1 MSGTSRVSARST
13 ASGRIKTENPA
24 LVKLLTSDSLTDTR
38 FVAAEHTSPV
48 HTPHASTNVKSN
60 STATPENSVKN
71 RPNSRFSEKGDKEN
85 RPDSRYS
92 EKNNSEQAKTDNR
105 PESRY
110 SLKNSP
116 VKLDID
122 NRADSRFS
130 QTSNSEKQPDS
141 RYSAKSDKVEKQ
153 KENSNNSSWGNV
165 EESLTFDV
173 DNIKSPD
180 FDQTSP
186 KSNSPTKKEVE
197 NILNTDSENN
207 LEIQNTDRLPS
218 SESIKPQENISGK
231 NTPSKIDYLKIDR
244 VESPLFE
251 KSPSREQNKTPSG
264 VSYSSSR
271 LKNISTSSSQ
281 QHPFLEARSVS
292 ELPFAQGGE
301 GIEADSLDVDSG
313 LVPDTTS
320 YLQSAPDSGRQTY
333 RVPSPVTK
341 HVPVITSA
349 ESSRFR
355 ANSRTSQ
362 RTASVTSA
370 TGVPAP
376 QFDRNESVVSDNGI
390 PPPSNINYDLAS
402 NDIEDVNQD
411 NLSEIKKFDQR
422 KSAVSFKE
430 PVISDYHSHTE
441 GRGTE
446 DWDTPRERVPTPHPA
461 TPQKFQDSLDF
472 NSGRTSNLSPDHTH
486 QFESDIPSVSL
497 SQTIRSGS
505 ARADQ
510 NNSAKSGSGRAVKKI
525 YIDSPTFTREEE
537 DEFRFVESRIDDMNE
552 DLEDQVRR
560 IEEQGN
566 RYKQEREAM
575 NEEAARLRA
584 EIQATEGYSNSYNS
598 RNTSDRYGQSDQMDS
613 RSYGR
618 SQDQDSGYR
627 QERNQNGYSNNSN
640 GYGNVRDSRDVH
652 NARNDNRYE
661 DRNVDDQEGYSRNPG
676 GYSQEPEG
684 YSRNQGGYAQ
694 NQTGYARNQ
703 GGQGRESEGYSQNQ
717 GGYARDQDRHSR
729 EQDGYSQEQE
739 RNSRRQNDQYSR
751 RQDDQYDRQQDDQYS
766 RRQDDQQSRRQ
777 DDQYSRRPNDQ
788 ESQRPDDQY
797 SRRQDDQYYD
807 RRGASP
813 SRYRNG
819 DERGDDDLQ
828 RETEYQEDLRH
839 RLENNQIHDSEVVI
853 PRIPLDEQY
862 RDSLDENGYNDQRNF
877 ARDSLDQEGYGNWG
891 NPPPNP
897 FGQGRGENEKYLSQ
911 REEKP
916 EYEEDMDTAR
926 MELLHPKEPRVDYVE
941 ENKFTYGLP
950 PSKSYKTLKEKEKEA
965 ESKLSDIFIHPKKQ
979 GKKHK
984 RTIPLP
990 NEEKRPPLTELRGN
1004 ADQGAEGVW
1013 AKRSAQLAKHK
1024 DGKTTT
1030 SGSVK
1035 KSRGLQKY
1043 PSDGHLQTTSQ
1054 GQIQQ
1059 GQGRM
1064 YGTPTRNQ
1072 YLEPLGYKPQV
1083 SREEPTQSPVYRDT
1097 GSYKKPIELKPI
1109 KTEIMTDDGQKIS
1122 VDINLKV
1129 LSPTF
1134 QRRVKSHPDD
1144 APGSEPPFNVQ
1155 AEVRQ
1160 KQTGDRRAVGVQYQ
1174 PSNRGGGGDQTESRY
1189 QSPPSDNH
1197 SHQSPISQGSRQY
1210 PADNQYNRQ
1219 YQDQP
1224 PPQQPLQTEAYRG
1237 NDYDGI
1243 DEEALLKQEEA
1254 LMAELNLSP
1263 NPYAKIP
1270 PIPIRDELTVPV
1282 IVEKG
1287 GYASMYQ
1294 ENKQKDQN
1302 QEPWYQVY
1310 TVRDFKKM
1318 QKEVRLNRGTL
1329 GPDLDNETYKDKLEK
1344 RHKQFEYARMVME
1357 KNKHDLHDKKP
1368 TNKYPRKD
1376 PQVEESEKS
1385 KRKAEKIPADKLK
1398 DPYFITSK
1406 NLKKAQE
1413 NSTRKALD
1421 YAKNVP
1427 RPAVKAR
1434 PTQYNSYEVASQLS
1448 PIVKA
1453 GSTGSKSPTHSTQNV
1468 DVVDLKKLQQRH
1480 EQEKKNIAMMRSNME
1495 SVPQKA

>member
-38 FVAAEHTSPV
+38 FVAAEHTSPE

-71 RPNSRFSEKGDKEN
+71 RPNSRFSEKGDKEK

-105 PESRY
+105 PDSRY

-116 VKLDID
+116 LKLDID

-141 RYSAKSDKVEKQ
+141 RYSAKSDKAEKQ

-180 FDQTSP
+180 FDQTLP
-186 KSNSPTKKEVE
+186 KTNSPTKKEVE
-197 NILNTDSENN
+197 NILNTDSDNN

-362 RTASVTSA
+362 RTVSATSA

-411 NLSEIKKFDQR
+411 NLSETKKFDQR

-510 NNSAKSGSGRAVKKI
+510 NNSAKTGSGRAVKKI

-684 YSRNQGGYAQ
+684 YSRNPGGYAQ

-766 RRQDDQQSRRQ
+766 RRQDDQQLRRQ

-807 RRGASP
+807 RRGVSP

-862 RDSLDENGYNDQRNF
+862 RDSLDENGYNDQHNF

-1160 KQTGDRRAVGVQYQ
+1160 KQTGDRRPVGVQYQ

-1219 YQDQP
+1219 YQV
-1224 PPQQPLQTEAYRG
+1224 
-1237 NDYDGI
+1237 
-1243 DEEALLKQEEA
+1243 
-1254 LMAELNLSP
+1254 S
-1263 NPYAKIP
+1263 
-1270 PIPIRDELTVPV
+1270 
-1282 IVEKG
+1282 
-1287 GYASMYQ
+1287 
-1294 ENKQKDQN
+1294 
-1302 QEPWYQVY
+1302 
-1310 TVRDFKKM
+1310 
-1318 QKEVRLNRGTL
+1318 
-1329 GPDLDNETYKDKLEK
+1329 
-1344 RHKQFEYARMVME
+1344 
-1357 KNKHDLHDKKP
+1357 
-1368 TNKYPRKD
+1368 
-1376 PQVEESEKS
+1376 
-1385 KRKAEKIPADKLK
+1385 
-1398 DPYFITSK
+1398 
-1406 NLKKAQE
+1406 
-1413 NSTRKALD
+1413 
-1421 YAKNVP
+1421 
-1427 RPAVKAR
+1427 
-1434 PTQYNSYEVASQLS
+1434 
-1448 PIVKA
+1448 
-1453 GSTGSKSPTHSTQNV
+1453 
-1468 DVVDLKKLQQRH
+1468 
-1480 EQEKKNIAMMRSNME
+1480 
-1495 SVPQKA
+1495 

>member
-1385 KRKAEKIPADKLK
+1385 KRKA
-1398 DPYFITSK
+1398 
-1406 NLKKAQE
+1406 
-1413 NSTRKALD
+1413 ALD

>member
-13 ASGRIKTENPA
+13 ASGRRKTENPA

-105 PESRY
+105 PDSRY

-116 VKLDID
+116 LKLDID

-141 RYSAKSDKVEKQ
+141 RYSAKSDKAEKQ

-180 FDQTSP
+180 FDQTLP
-186 KSNSPTKKEVE
+186 KTNSPTKKEVE
-197 NILNTDSENN
+197 NILNTDSDNN

-355 ANSRTSQ
+355 ANSRNSQ
-362 RTASVTSA
+362 RTVSATSA

-411 NLSEIKKFDQR
+411 NLSETKKFDQR

-598 RNTSDRYGQSDQMDS
+598 RNTSDRYRQSDQMDS

-640 GYGNVRDSRDVH
+640 GYSNVRDSRDVY

-751 RQDDQYDRQQDDQYS
+751 RQDDQYDRQQGDQY
-766 RRQDDQQSRRQ
+766 SRRQ

-862 RDSLDENGYNDQRNF
+862 RDSLDENGYNDQSNF

-1024 DGKTTT
+1024 GGKTTA

-1097 GSYKKPIELKPI
+1097 DSYKKPIELKPI

-1160 KQTGDRRAVGVQYQ
+1160 KQTGDRRPVGVQYQ

-1219 YQDQP
+1219 YQFSTGYMGYWDQP

-1368 TNKYPRKD
+1368 TNKYTRKD

-1385 KRKAEKIPADKLK
+1385 KRKA
-1398 DPYFITSK
+1398 
-1406 NLKKAQE
+1406 
-1413 NSTRKALD
+1413 ALD

-1427 RPAVKAR
+1427 KPAVKAR

>member
-24 LVKLLTSDSLTDTR
+24 LVKLLTSDSLTDT
-38 FVAAEHTSPV
+38 
-48 HTPHASTNVKSN
+48 
-60 STATPENSVKN
+60 
-71 RPNSRFSEKGDKEN
+71 
-85 RPDSRYS
+85 
-92 EKNNSEQAKTDNR
+92 
-105 PESRY
+105 
-110 SLKNSP
+110 
-116 VKLDID
+116 
-122 NRADSRFS
+122 
-130 QTSNSEKQPDS
+130 
-141 RYSAKSDKVEKQ
+141 
-153 KENSNNSSWGNV
+153 
-165 EESLTFDV
+165 
-173 DNIKSPD
+173 
-180 FDQTSP
+180 
-186 KSNSPTKKEVE
+186 
-197 NILNTDSENN
+197 
-207 LEIQNTDRLPS
+207 
-218 SESIKPQENISGK
+218 
-231 NTPSKIDYLKIDR
+231 
-244 VESPLFE
+244 
-251 KSPSREQNKTPSG
+251 
-264 VSYSSSR
+264 
-271 LKNISTSSSQ
+271 
-281 QHPFLEARSVS
+281 
-292 ELPFAQGGE
+292 
-301 GIEADSLDVDSG
+301 
-313 LVPDTTS
+313 
-320 YLQSAPDSGRQTY
+320 
-333 RVPSPVTK
+333 
-341 HVPVITSA
+341 
-349 ESSRFR
+349 RFR

-1385 KRKAEKIPADKLK
+1385 KRKA
-1398 DPYFITSK
+1398 
-1406 NLKKAQE
+1406 QE